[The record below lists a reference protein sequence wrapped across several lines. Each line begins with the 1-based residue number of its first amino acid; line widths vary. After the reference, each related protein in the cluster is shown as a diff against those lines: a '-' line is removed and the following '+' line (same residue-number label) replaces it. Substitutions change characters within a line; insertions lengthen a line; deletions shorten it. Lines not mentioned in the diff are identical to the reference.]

1 MADIGFEISGTN
13 ITTATIR
20 PDNDLQRKATP
31 KVRKVKFGHGYE
43 QRGAVGINSIEET
56 YSLRFK
62 NREKAAADDI
72 VKFFEDKAGVTSF
85 SFTIPDSNS
94 STNDSDGNPVSTIK
108 VVCDTYSIK
117 YANANHYDVSATF
130 RRVYGV

>member
-20 PDNDLQRKATP
+20 PDNDLQRKSTP

-43 QRGAVGINSIEET
+43 QRGAVGINNIEET
-56 YSLRFK
+56 YSVRFK

-72 VKFFEDKAGVTSF
+72 IKFFEDKAGVTSF

-94 STNDSDGNPVSTIK
+94 STNDSDGNPVTTVK